1 MTRAELGQNSS
12 GMGRRSLLKTA
23 AVMAGAA
30 ALAPGV
36 TRADEGDPNCGPGA
50 TVQTKL
56 GAMTIMPGVAMSED
70 RDYGPN
76 APPVHYPDP
85 DVVAVTPAFGKYIV
99 GNSAIKRLWT
109 GGLWLEG
116 PAWSAVGRYLLWSD
130 IPNDIQ
136 LRWLEEDGHVSVFR
150 NPSGNSNGNTFDWQG
165 RQVSCQHGAR
175 QVVRYEH
182 SGAATILASSYD
194 GKQLNSPNDAVVH
207 PNGSIW
213 FTDPPYGTAPVG
225 GYEGNPGE
233 IYQPNSVYRI
243 DPTSGKVVRVLSD
256 NAVEA
261 PNGLCFSHDYKKLYV
276 VDTGGTQGNIKVFD
290 IVDGTSLANGRF
302 FAEIKV
308 GDKKVGPDAV
318 RADTDGNI
326 WASGGWVGYG
336 YDGIHCFTQA
346 GERIGHVRLP
356 ETTANF
362 VFGGPKRN
370 RLMIA
375 ASQSIYALTVNIKG
389 AHIT

>member
-1 MTRAELGQNSS
+1 MSREVLGQPNNR
-12 GMGRRSLLKTA
+12 GVGRRNLIKAA

-30 ALAPGV
+30 ALAPTSAVALESEDDCATTWNIRPGV
-36 TRADEGDPNCGPGA
+36 SIPIQR
-50 TVQTKL
+50 
-56 GAMTIMPGVAMSED
+56 GVAMPDND
-70 RDYGPN
+70 RYDPG

-85 DVVAVTPAFGKYIV
+85 DVVAVTPAFNKYIQ
-99 GNSAIKRLWT
+99 GNSAIRRLWT

-116 PAWSAVGRYLLWSD
+116 PAWNGVGRYLLWSD

-136 LRWLEEDGHVSVFR
+136 LRWLEEDGHVSVYR

-165 RQVSCQHGAR
+165 RQISCQHGNR
-175 QVVRYEH
+175 RVVRYEH
-182 SGAATILASSYD
+182 SGAVTVLADSYQ

-207 PNGSIW
+207 PNGTIF

-233 IYQPNSVYRI
+233 LYHPNSVYRI
-243 DPTSGKVVRVLSD
+243 DTNGTLTRVSTDL
-256 NAVEA
+256 EA

-276 VDTGGTQGNIKVFD
+276 VDTGGTQGDIKVFD
-290 IVDGTSLANGRF
+290 LDANLNASNLRRFAKIVVNG
-302 FAEIKV
+302 KN
-308 GDKKVGPDAV
+308 VGPDAV

-336 YDGIHCFTQA
+336 YDGVHCYSPE
-346 GERIGHVRLP
+346 GERIGHIRLP
-356 ETTANF
+356 ETTSNL

-370 RLMIA
+370 RLMIT
-375 ASQSIYALTVNIKG
+375 ASQSIYAVFVNIRG